1 LPDNEFKANLA
12 AGYYKLVFEVE
23 AKYVVDLSHNGD
35 LRGFGFSRIAEF
47 SNFEL
52 CN

>member
-1 LPDNEFKANLA
+1 
-12 AGYYKLVFEVE
+12 VFEVE